1 MANQGLSELELLKV
15 ECKNHLQILDNIYV
29 QSGFYREC
37 LAWNT
42 FKPMVPDFPVLPLSC
57 DEPSFYDSMT
67 EGRHCHFEKAVDL
80 DAWKKDPDYNCGL
93 PIASEEKW
101 KERNKFGGSAEGRK
115 CCMEDVQR
123 MKRLFLALHFDC
135 IVSVNL
141 TAKEMK
147 DLLTWAAKLDT
158 LQNVDCMVVGLMS
171 HGEEGIIHDIN
182 CDDVLLYEEVFQLFN
197 NENCPALQGKPKL
210 FFVQACR
217 GGEMSCGTSAVDNA
231 VANTAETCP
240 KSNNSRDG
248 PSSFPGPGR
257 ATSWSDM
264 YIMYATIPHYVAF
277 QNELTGSWLMSA
289 VLEVFTENAHDKS
302 LDWLMRQ
309 VHEAVMN
316 RACNDGSRQTPCTVQ
331 LGWRKK
337 LFFYPGRKC

>member
-101 KERNKFGGSAEGRK
+101 KERN
-115 CCMEDVQR
+115 
-123 MKRLFLALHFDC
+123 
-135 IVSVNL
+135 
-141 TAKEMK
+141 KEMK